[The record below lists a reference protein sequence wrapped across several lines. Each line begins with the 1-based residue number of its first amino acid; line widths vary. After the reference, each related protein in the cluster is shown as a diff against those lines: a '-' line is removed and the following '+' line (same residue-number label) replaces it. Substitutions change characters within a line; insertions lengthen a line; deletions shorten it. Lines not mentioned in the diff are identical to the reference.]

1 MGTGETQGTRQGKRP
16 SIQKGYGGS
25 SVDQPKHAFFRGKIV
40 PYSDAKVGILTHALN
55 YGTAAFGGIRA
66 YWNEAEQQLFLFRP
80 EDHFKRLLN
89 SAKLLLMDLDH
100 TPTSLSE
107 IAIQLLV
114 KSDYRCDVYLRPLV
128 YKADEIIGVKLHGL
142 QDEISMVALP
152 FDRYVG
158 NDTNAH
164 VTFSSW
170 RRIDDNIIPA
180 RGKISGAYAN
190 SAFIKSDALNAGFDE
205 ALVLTQSGHVSE
217 GSAENVFMYRDGML
231 VTPSVTDNI
240 LEGITRRTVMELAR
254 QEMGLEVVERSID
267 RTEIYLCEELF
278 LTGTAAQIT
287 AVTRI
292 DHRPIGEGVMGKVT
306 TRLREIFDDVVR
318 GCNPKYRHWNISVY
332 K

>member
-1 MGTGETQGTRQGKRP
+1 L
-16 SIQKGYGGS
+16 IDKGYGGS
-25 SVDQPKHAFFRGKIV
+25 SVEQPKHAFFRGKIV

-100 TPTSLSE
+100 TPISLSE
-107 IAIQLLV
+107 IAIQLLE
-114 KSDYRCDVYLRPLV
+114 KSEYRCDVYIRPLV

-267 RTEIYLCEELF
+267 RTEIYLCQELF

-318 GCNPKYRHWNISVY
+318 GCNPKYRHWNLSVY